1 MVRAEEVQT
10 NLNKAISDRKVDMD
24 KLESRLM
31 KEICD
36 LKDDVRRLDEKVD
49 ERFTRFEAKLD
60 SFFEVADK
68 KYAPAWVAW
77 FVKIFIVGI
86 ITAAIGILT
95 YLIQGHIV

>member
-1 MVRAEEVQT
+1 MRADQVQA
-10 NLNKAISDRKVDMD
+10 NLERAVSDRKSDAD

-49 ERFTRFEAKLD
+49 DRFTRFEAKLD
-60 SFFEVADK
+60 SFFDVADK

-77 FVKIFIVGI
+77 FVKIFIVAI
-86 ITAAIGILT
+86 ITAVIGILS
-95 YLIQGHIV
+95 YLIQGHLI